1 MVRIICG
8 LVTLGWSVAIL
19 KGLRA
24 WNSKKWVLSKE
35 APSGPED
42 ISVSIVIPARNEEG
56 SLDACLESARN
67 QDHPALQ
74 ILVLDDASTDRT
86 PDIVS
91 SHATVD
97 GRVTALTGDG
107 QPLPDGWF
115 GKPWALERAQ
125 QHATGEWLAFIDA
138 DVQLAPE
145 AISRALA
152 YVKAHD
158 LDMLTGVGDLTVQTF
173 WERVLQPAVGGLI
186 LAGNS
191 LSQVNDPKQKDK
203 NLANGQFIFISRAAY
218 EAIGRHSCVRQNILD
233 DVGIARALVAADK
246 RYHCLYLHELF
257 SCRMYTSLSE
267 IWEGWTKN
275 LFAGLRY
282 SWANLAMAV
291 FFTFIFSVMGQLL
304 VLLGVLQWVSHE
316 AFVWGI
322 AMTLSC
328 QGLRLL
334 MDVRR
339 KQPILYGLSHSLANV
354 MLIGILIHSA
364 IRTARGTVRWKG
376 RTYRPTDG

>member
-1 MVRIICG
+1 MIWIVRVIGG
-8 LVTLGWSVAIL
+8 LVTLGWSYAIF

-24 WNSKKWVLSKE
+24 WNSKKWVLGKE
-35 APSGPED
+35 APSGPKD
-42 ISVSIVIPARNEEG
+42 VAVSIVIPARNEEG
-56 SLDACLESARN
+56 SLDACLETARL
-67 QDHPALQ
+67 QDHPTLQ
-74 ILVLDDASTDRT
+74 ILVLDDASTDNT
-86 PDIVS
+86 SVIVKQ
-91 SHATVD
+91 HAEAD
-97 GRVTALTGDG
+97 SRVTALEGEG
-107 QPLPDGWF
+107 KPLPDGWF

-125 QHATGEWLAFIDA
+125 KHATGEWLAFIDA

-152 YVKAHD
+152 YVTTHK
-158 LDMLTGVGDLTVQTF
+158 LDMLTGVGDLTVQSF

-191 LSQVNDPKQKDK
+191 LSQVNDPDQKDK

-218 EAIGRHSCVRQNILD
+218 DQIGRHECVRQNILD

-282 SWANLAMAV
+282 SWFNLGMAL
-291 FFTFIFSVMGQLL
+291 FFIFVFSVMGQLL
-304 VLLGVLQWVSHE
+304 FIFGLADLVSTE
-316 AFVWGI
+316 LFWWGL
-322 AMTLSC
+322 AMTLS
-328 QGLRLL
+328 
-334 MDVRR
+334 
-339 KQPILYGLSHSLANV
+339 
-354 MLIGILIHSA
+354 
-364 IRTARGTVRWKG
+364 
-376 RTYRPTDG
+376 